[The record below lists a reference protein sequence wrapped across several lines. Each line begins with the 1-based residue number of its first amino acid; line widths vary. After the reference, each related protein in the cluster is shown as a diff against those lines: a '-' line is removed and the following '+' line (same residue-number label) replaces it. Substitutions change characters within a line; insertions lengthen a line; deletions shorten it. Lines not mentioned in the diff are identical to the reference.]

1 MLEQQQMPINKN
13 LLVKSIESLILV
25 ETQKVTKFHGLAM
38 EPTVKKSVLPQDIVL
53 VSFSLFFNLF
63 FFIWQF
69 DKS

>member
-25 ETQKVTKFHGLAM
+25 ETQKVIKVHGLAM

-63 FFIWQF
+63 SFIWQF